1 MAAKL
6 VNKKLMRRE
15 QVVQELGVL
24 QCLQHPHLVGL
35 LDTYETPASYV
46 LILEMYVDFF
56 TLSLSHIKAMLMI
69 IFWLTL
75 FLHISAD
82 QGRLLDYIVSWGN
95 LTEEKVSLY
104 LRDILEALHYLHTC
118 RIAHLDL
125 KVSFSIELFLIN

>member
-15 QVVQELGVL
+15 QVVQELAVL

-56 TLSLSHIKAMLMI
+56 SLSVTI
-69 IFWLTL
+69 
-75 FLHISAD
+75 
-82 QGRLLDYIVSWGN
+82 
-95 LTEEKVSLY
+95 
-104 LRDILEALHYLHTC
+104 
-118 RIAHLDL
+118 
-125 KVSFSIELFLIN
+125 